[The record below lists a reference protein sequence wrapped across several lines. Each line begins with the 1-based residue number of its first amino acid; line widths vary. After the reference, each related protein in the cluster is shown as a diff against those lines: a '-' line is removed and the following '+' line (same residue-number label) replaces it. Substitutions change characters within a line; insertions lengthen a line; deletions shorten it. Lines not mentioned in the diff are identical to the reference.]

1 MFSRSAAPCNSC
13 RDSALPLV
21 GNKLKNNW
29 LFSLQWISDKGVE
42 GTRLLSRCHRKS
54 KISGPNGNDDDNDDD
69 DNDDDDNDDDDNGD
83 DNNDDADDDTIAAA
97 TQRVD
102 EA

>member
-1 MFSRSAAPCNSC
+1 MIVVFS
-13 RDSALPLV
+13 PL
-21 GNKLKNNW
+21 
-29 LFSLQWISDKGVE
+29 FSDKGVE

-83 DNNDDADDDTIAAA
+83 DFNYFQGFSRSLLAGTTMRFAPFAGRRWDDHHHDIISLSS
-97 TQRVD
+97 
-102 EA
+102 